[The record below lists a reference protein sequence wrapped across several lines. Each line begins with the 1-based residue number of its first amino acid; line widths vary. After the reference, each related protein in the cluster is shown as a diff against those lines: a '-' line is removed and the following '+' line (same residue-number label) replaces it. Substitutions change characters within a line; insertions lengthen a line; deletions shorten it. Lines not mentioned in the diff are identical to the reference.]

1 MWMRWIVTT
10 VITTLLAGCVVYAY
24 NKGRQSGMQE
34 VQTLWDSE
42 KLATAQA
49 QAEELMKARQRE
61 SALHDL
67 AARLRK
73 EKRDESL
80 RLSRQH
86 AADLERLRD
95 RPDTRAGAGGVP
107 EGASP
112 GVGCTGAGLAKLDAQ
127 LLAGYAHSAARLQSA
142 YDECKAKYDA
152 VAGGSQWR

>member
-1 MWMRWIVTT
+1 MWLRLIVIT

-24 NKGRQSGMQE
+24 NKGRQSGMRE

-42 KLATAQA
+42 KAAIMQA
-49 QAEELMKARQRE
+49 SLEETMKTRQRE

-80 RLSRQH
+80 RLSREY

-107 EGASP
+107 EGATA

-127 LLAGYAHSAARLQSA
+127 LLAGYAYSAARLQSA

-152 VAGGSQWR
+152 LTVD